1 MKTSPA
7 QDFSFDIDA
16 MEAFAT
22 AHVQSLVNKDAPK
35 TLTSCFH
42 KHKRGQLAFPISG
55 SCICYTKDKVW
66 TLMPDQAFWMPAGIP
81 HRIFHSE
88 GASSG
93 YLYLDCDTWSGFN
106 QVCSVQL
113 PMYALHGLMHIAES
127 DQTKPLPRQKERLL
141 KLIIEEVMNSQARPM
156 FGLAVPKDERIKH
169 VNSYILENPSEK
181 VSLQD
186 WADFFHI
193 SSKTF
198 NRLVVKETGV
208 TFQQWKNQ
216 LLVMNAI
223 ELMSKDRTIGWIAS
237 ELGYGSTSA
246 FSAMFRR
253 EMGLSPQEYRKQ
265 VLRRC

>member
-7 QDFSFDIDA
+7 QDFSFDTDA

-141 KLIIEEVMNSQARPM
+141 KLII
-156 FGLAVPKDERIKH
+156 
-169 VNSYILENPSEK
+169 
-181 VSLQD
+181 
-186 WADFFHI
+186 
-193 SSKTF
+193 
-198 NRLVVKETGV
+198 
-208 TFQQWKNQ
+208 
-216 LLVMNAI
+216 
-223 ELMSKDRTIGWIAS
+223 
-237 ELGYGSTSA
+237 
-246 FSAMFRR
+246 
-253 EMGLSPQEYRKQ
+253 
-265 VLRRC
+265 